1 MDGESEILQIRS
13 DIDSEE
19 DYSSDIGVKR
29 RKSKISNT
37 QSKSQSTKS
46 SKKRQQK
53 AQIKSCAV
61 S

>member
-19 DYSSDIGVKR
+19 DSSSDVGVKR

-37 QSKSQSTKS
+37 QSTKS

-53 AQIKSCAV
+53 AQIKSGAV